1 MIVNETASKSYDMTL
16 MGPTQENCEGG
27 GYISP
32 GPSPGGGGG
41 GGGGDNDNELREPGG
56 ADRIAE

>member
-1 MIVNETASKSYDMTL
+1 MTL